1 MGRIFDNPVHLLIL
15 LLVIVVIFGANK
27 LPGAAR
33 SLGRSMR
40 IFKSEV
46 EAMGDEAKPRSRQ
59 DLDSHNADR
68 QDLEDRQQFRRKELD
83 LDRSTDDTVREERR
97 DRNPNDPTH

>member
-1 MGRIFDNPVHLLIL
+1 MKLFDNPVHLLIL
-15 LLVIVVIFGANK
+15 LLVVIVIFGANK

-46 EAMGDEAKPRSRQ
+46 EAMGDDEDKPRARSRIEPKQ
-59 DLDSHNADR
+59 IEGEESSADPSPTTR
-68 QDLEDRQQFRRKELD
+68 PTEATIERAP
-83 LDRSTDDTVREERR
+83 DDT
-97 DRNPNDPTH
+97 TH

>member
-1 MGRIFDNPVHLLIL
+1 MFRNLADNPWL
-15 LLVIVVIFGANK
+15 LLVLVLIIVLVFGANK

-46 EAMGDEAKPRSRQ
+46 KEMREDEPRRRDDEAAAEPPLHGRVI
-59 DLDSHNADR
+59 DDTTGTT
-68 QDLEDRQQFRRKELD
+68 
-83 LDRSTDDTVREERR
+83 RSTHESRT
-97 DRNPNDPTH
+97 DR

>member
-1 MGRIFDNPVHLLIL
+1 MKIFDNPVHLLIL
-15 LLVIVVIFGANK
+15 LLVVIVIFGANK

-46 EAMGDEAKPRSRQ
+46 EAMGDEDKPNSRSRVERKQ
-59 DLDSHNADR
+59 IEGEESSADPSPTTR
-68 QDLEDRQQFRRKELD
+68 PTEATIERAP
-83 LDRSTDDTVREERR
+83 DDT
-97 DRNPNDPTH
+97 TH